1 MTASGM
7 LGVLM
12 TKHNLPINTEHYA
25 LGIGK
30 DDKDRPVYQ
39 VTNVESGIVEYDDY
53 ILPRSIEALWNLTD
67 KLNEAYEMISKD
79 KAPLALVIKG
89 EKDETGSIH

>member
-7 LGVLM
+7 HGVLM
-12 TKHNLPINTEHYA
+12 TKPNLPINTEHYA